1 MNKRSPYVATLQYFI
16 GNIMLDLDRL
26 LLNPCVVFRS
36 VGPVFIVYQ
45 KKSIQLF
52 IIWNS
57 DFFLL
62 NYFLHKKHIHVI
74 LQVLGSLCICV
85 LCLSTPAFPTHSC
98 STVTFP
104 CITFIAPTSIHISS
118 GTQRTRIPCVDV
130 QGRNFQGG
138 IYITPPPQ

>member
-1 MNKRSPYVATLQYFI
+1 MNKRSPYVAMLQYFI

-52 IIWNS
+52 IIWNY

-62 NYFLHKKHIHVI
+62 NYFLHK
-74 LQVLGSLCICV
+74 
-85 LCLSTPAFPTHSC
+85 
-98 STVTFP
+98 
-104 CITFIAPTSIHISS
+104 
-118 GTQRTRIPCVDV
+118 
-130 QGRNFQGG
+130 
-138 IYITPPPQ
+138 